1 MGLHPG
7 RISVLSVENPTIP
20 TPVEGASISAGRPAT
35 ADVEGPV
42 IGWIVADEGPAV
54 CCSVAVEEPTIG
66 WAVVEAMTCTKLC
79 IASISRRISAICCCI
94 SSQRGTSP
102 SDETASS
109 YGM

>member
-1 MGLHPG
+1 MGLYPG

-20 TPVEGASISAGRPAT
+20 TPVEGAAIGWA
-35 ADVEGPV
+35 ADVKGPV
-42 IGWIVADEGPAV
+42 LGWIVADEGPAV
-54 CCSVAVEEPTIG
+54 CCSVAVEEPTIC

-94 SSQRGTSP
+94 SSQCGTSP